1 MSVAAG
7 IIEILVGANVG
18 VLAPSDSDP
27 WPIYEGQFPET
38 VEQCIMVRD
47 TGGKPPEVKVAI
59 NYPACQV
66 LVRGDPTAYM
76 AVKDKAHEVFV
87 ALHAIDASV
96 TSFPQLTSCL
106 SASEP
111 NFLGY
116 DANKR
121 PVWSANFNCIVSL
134 PNEGY
139 RDQ

>member
-7 IIEILVGANVG
+7 IIELLVGANVG
-18 VLAPSDSDP
+18 VLAPSTLGA

-38 VEQCIMVRD
+38 QEQCIVVRD
-47 TGGKPPEVKVAI
+47 TGGKPPEVKIAI

-66 LVRGDPTAYM
+66 LVRSDTAGYD
-76 AVKDKAHEVFV
+76 AARTKIHDVFV
-87 ALHAIDASV
+87 ALHAIDASG
-96 TSFPQLTSCL
+96 TSFPSLTSCL
-106 SASEP
+106 SSSEP

-134 PNEGY
+134 ASEGY
-139 RDQ
+139 RNL